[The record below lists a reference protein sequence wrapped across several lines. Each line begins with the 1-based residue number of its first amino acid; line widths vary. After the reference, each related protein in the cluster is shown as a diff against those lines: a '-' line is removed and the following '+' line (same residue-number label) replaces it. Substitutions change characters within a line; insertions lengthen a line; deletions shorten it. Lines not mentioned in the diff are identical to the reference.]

1 MKLRTIENHLF
12 FVKFKV
18 AVTLEDITT
27 FFVDELMLYFFLHLV
42 PETCNYQISLR
53 N

>member
-18 AVTLEDITT
+18 AVTLQHIIT
-27 FFVDELMLYFFLHLV
+27 FFVDEHML
-42 PETCNYQISLR
+42 
-53 N
+53 

>member
-18 AVTLEDITT
+18 AVTLQRIIAV
-27 FFVDELMLYFFLHLV
+27 FVDELMLLFFFASG
-42 PETCNYQISLR
+42 P
-53 N
+53 